1 MSFHNCEFCE
11 TYTSASPNEV
21 GRSLQGDS
29 FPRQLF
35 PEPCVHHPRCSVTM
49 ILRLIPQ
56 MDLNVVIY
64 SLDLC
69 FVVIPA
75 AKSDYEVREV

>member
-1 MSFHNCEFCE
+1 
-11 TYTSASPNEV
+11 
-21 GRSLQGDS
+21 
-29 FPRQLF
+29 
-35 PEPCVHHPRCSVTM
+35 
-49 ILRLIPQ
+49 